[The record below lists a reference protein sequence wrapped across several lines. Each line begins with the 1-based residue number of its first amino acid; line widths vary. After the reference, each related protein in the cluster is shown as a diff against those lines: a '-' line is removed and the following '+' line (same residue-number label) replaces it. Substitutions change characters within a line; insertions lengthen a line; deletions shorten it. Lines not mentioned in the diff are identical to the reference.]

1 VISNARNRLAA
12 ALAAPAAAAALLA
25 PAAAPAAAP
34 DRPFSTPVVHGTE
47 ARAAVSAG
55 QLQGGINRALRR
67 SGGQGGAYVAD
78 PATGAVLYS
87 RGASRG
93 FQIASNM
100 KLFTTAAALARIGPA
115 ERFETVL
122 IAPGGVVGGVVQGD
136 LILRGGGDPGFGR
149 AGVSELVSEA
159 RAAGVGSVTG
169 RLLYDETIFDRRR
182 SVPRKGIRGGPFE
195 YVGRLSGLSFEGGRS
210 PDPALAAAQSAV
222 TLLRR
227 RGVSVSKEVA
237 RGTAPAP
244 TETTL
249 VAEASSAPL
258 FELARL
264 ANTFSSNFHA
274 EMLLKALGAHGAGRG
289 TTAAGAAV
297 ARSFAAEAGAR
308 LRAHNGSGLS
318 RADRASPRS
327 VGALLGAMLREEEPT
342 RAAFIDSL
350 AVAGRTGT
358 LARRMRG
365 TAAGGRCIGK
375 TGTLD
380 GVSALS
386 GYCLVAPER
395 LIVFSVLMN
404 KVSVSRAHRAQ
415 DRIVSLVAGYT
426 P

>member
-1 VISNARNRLAA
+1 M
-12 ALAAPAAAAALLA
+12 LA
-25 PAAAPAAAP
+25 PAAASAAAP
-34 DRPFSTPVVHGTE
+34 DRAFTTPVVRGAE
-47 ARAAVSAG
+47 AQTAVSAG
-55 QLQGGINRALRR
+55 KLRAGINRALRR
-67 SGGQGGAYVAD
+67 SGGRGGAYVAD
-78 PATGAVLYS
+78 PASGAVLYS
-87 RGASRG
+87 RGASRAR
-93 FQIASNM
+93 QIASNM
-100 KLFTTAAALARIGPA
+100 KLFTTAAALSRLGPD
-115 ERFETVL
+115 ERFETAL

-136 LILRGGGDPGFGR
+136 LILRGGGDPGFGKP
-149 AGVSELVSEA
+149 GISELVSEA

-195 YVGRLSGLSFEGGRS
+195 HVGRLSGLSFEGGRAR
-210 PDPALAAAQSAV
+210 DPALAAARSTVAA
-222 TLLRR
+222 LRG

-237 RGTAPAP
+237 RGAAPAP
-244 TETTL
+244 TETSL

-258 FELARL
+258 SELARL
-264 ANTFSSNFHA
+264 TNTFSSNFHA
-274 EMLLKALGAHGAGRG
+274 EMLLKALGAHVAGRG
-289 TTAAGAAV
+289 TTAAGVAL
-297 ARSFAAEAGAR
+297 ARSFAADAGAR
-308 LRAHNGSGLS
+308 LRGHNGSGLS

-327 VGALLGAMLREEEPT
+327 IGALLGAMLREDEPV
-342 RAAFIDSL
+342 RDAFLDSL

-404 KVSVSRAHRAQ
+404 KVNVGRAHRAQ
-415 DRIVSLVAGYT
+415 DRIASLVAGYT

>member
-12 ALAAPAAAAALLA
+12 ALATLSAAAAVLA
-25 PAAAPAAAP
+25 PATAPAAAP
-34 DRPFSTPVVHGTE
+34 DRPFSTPIVRDAE
-47 ARAAVSAG
+47 ARASVSAG
-55 QLQGGINRALRR
+55 QLRGGINRALRR
-67 SGGQGGAYVAD
+67 SGGRGGAYVAD
-78 PATGAVLYS
+78 PVSGAVLYS
-87 RGASRG
+87 RGASRA

-100 KLFTTAAALARIGPA
+100 KLFTTAAALARVGPD
-115 ERFETVL
+115 ERFETAL

-136 LILRGGGDPGFGR
+136 LILRGGGDPGFGKT
-149 AGVSELVSEA
+149 GISELVSEA

-182 SVPRKGIRGGPFE
+182 SVPRKGIRGGPFQ

-210 PDPALAAAQSAV
+210 RDPALAAAEAAV
-222 TLLRR
+222 AALRQ
-227 RGVSVSKEVA
+227 RGVGVSKEVA
-237 RGTAPAP
+237 RGSAPAP
-244 TETTL
+244 TVTNL
-249 VAEASSAPL
+249 VAEASSASL
-258 FELARL
+258 SELARL
-264 ANTFSSNFHA
+264 TNTFSSNFHA
-274 EMLLKALGAHGAGRG
+274 EMLLKALGAHVAGRG

-297 ARSFAAEAGAR
+297 ARSFAADAGGR

-327 VGALLGAMLREEEPT
+327 IGALLGTMLREQEAV
-342 RAAFIDSL
+342 RDAFLDSL

-365 TAAGGRCIGK
+365 TGARGRCIGK

-395 LIVFSVLMN
+395 FLVFSVLMN
-404 KVSVSRAHRAQ
+404 KVAISRAHRAQ
-415 DRIVSLVAGYT
+415 DRIASLVAGYT